1 MFTNRGLSAAG
12 LTAILATSA
21 ASQAS
26 NANSEGFNRS
36 LSDFARR
43 SSLSIAFDQTRPQGA
58 LGRNIGFGYGISGA
72 YLYRLD
78 RDGVL
83 SIRADVAGVEYGN
96 EWKHVPFSE
105 SVGGRVQVTVR
116 TTNYIIPL
124 SVGPQL
130 AWPSGPIRPYVNA
143 GVGAQAFVTE
153 SAVEGVDNLSVIASS
168 TNQSDVALMWVT
180 GGGIYVPMVPGL
192 KRLQLDL
199 GMEYVYGGR
208 ARYLAPGSIVDL
220 PGGEIR
226 ISSLESATRLVM
238 LHIGARIGL

>member
-1 MFTNRGLSAAG
+1 MFTYRGLQAAA

-21 ASQAS
+21 AAQAS
-26 NANSEGFNRS
+26 NS
-36 LSDFARR
+36 LSELARR
-43 SSLSIAFDQTRPQGA
+43 SSLSIAFDQTRPQGE

-78 RDGVL
+78 WAGVL
-83 SIRADVAGVEYGN
+83 SLRADLAGVRYGN
-96 EWKHVPFSE
+96 DWKHVPFSE
-105 SVGGRVQVTVR
+105 TVGGRVQVNVR
-116 TTNYIIPL
+116 TMNYIIPM

-130 AWPSGPIRPYVNA
+130 ALPVGPIRPYVNI

-153 SAVEGVDNLSVIASS
+153 SAVEGIDNFTIASS
-168 TNQSDVALMWVT
+168 TNQSDIALMWVA

-192 KRLQLDL
+192 NRVQLDA
-199 GMEYVYGGR
+199 GIQYVNGGR

-220 PGGEIR
+220 PGGEIS

-238 LHIGARIGL
+238 LRLGARIGL

>member
-1 MFTNRGLSAAG
+1 MFTYRGLPAAA

-21 ASQAS
+21 AAQAS
-26 NANSEGFNRS
+26 NS
-36 LSDFARR
+36 LTELARR
-43 SSLSIAFDQTRPQGA
+43 SSFSIAFDQTRPQGE

-78 RDGVL
+78 RAGVL
-83 SIRADVAGVEYGN
+83 SLRADFAGVQYGN

-105 SVGGRVQVTVR
+105 TVGARVQVNVR
-116 TTNYIIPL
+116 TTNYIVPM

-130 AWPSGPIRPYVNA
+130 AVPVGPIRPYVNA
-143 GVGAQAFVTE
+143 GIGAQAFVTE
-153 SAVEGVDNLSVIASS
+153 SAVEGIDNFSIVSS

-180 GGGIYVPMVPGL
+180 GGGVYVPMIPALDRV
-192 KRLQLDL
+192 QLDVGL
-199 GMEYVYGGR
+199 QYVRGGR

-220 PGGEIR
+220 PGGEIS